1 MAQLSDDCFAFD
13 GPLMP
18 VEEAVT
24 ELRSRLA
31 PLIRPTEI
39 EISAALNRFLAA
51 DVISGETVPPADN
64 SAVDGF
70 AVSFDDLNPTEA
82 TELPVVGRAAAG
94 HPFLGHV
101 KRGQA
106 LQIFTGALM
115 PAGTDTVMMSEDC
128 KTCENDEGDV
138 VSVTI
143 APGIK
148 RRANARRAGEDI
160 NTGDRV
166 LHKGHRLRPQDLGML
181 AAAGHQT
188 VLVNEPIKVAL
199 LSTGD
204 ELRNPG
210 DEPRP
215 GSICDSNRQ
224 ALRAFLEASACQVTD
239 LGILRDKEEQISQVL
254 NSAAENHDII
264 LSSGGMSVGK
274 EDHVKAAVE
283 GLGSLFF
290 WRLAI
295 KPGRPI
301 AFGQINDA
309 IFVGLPGN
317 PAAALVTFLTLVR
330 PLLYHLHGGRLKAFR
345 FDVKSG
351 FQHRKKPGRREWVRA
366 SLEQDES
373 GSLIANKFNRDGAGI
388 LSSLVEADGLVEIPD
403 DVLAIE
409 PGDKLAFLP
418 FSEALK

>member
-138 VSVTI
+138 SSMWD
-143 APGIK
+143 K
-148 RRANARRAGEDI
+148 KS
-160 NTGDRV
+160 
-166 LHKGHRLRPQDLGML
+166 HHDLDDY
-181 AAAGHQT
+181 
-188 VLVNEPIKVAL
+188 
-199 LSTGD
+199 S
-204 ELRNPG
+204 
-210 DEPRP
+210 
-215 GSICDSNRQ
+215 
-224 ALRAFLEASACQVTD
+224 
-239 LGILRDKEEQISQVL
+239 
-254 NSAAENHDII
+254 
-264 LSSGGMSVGK
+264 
-274 EDHVKAAVE
+274 
-283 GLGSLFF
+283 SLF
-290 WRLAI
+290 
-295 KPGRPI
+295 
-301 AFGQINDA
+301 D
-309 IFVGLPGN
+309 
-317 PAAALVTFLTLVR
+317 LT
-330 PLLYHLHGGRLKAFR
+330 
-345 FDVKSG
+345 
-351 FQHRKKPGRREWVRA
+351 A
-366 SLEQDES
+366 SCLQQD
-373 GSLIANKFNRDGAGI
+373 
-388 LSSLVEADGLVEIPD
+388 
-403 DVLAIE
+403 
-409 PGDKLAFLP
+409 
-418 FSEALK
+418 